1 MRPILDLEVLD
12 RRLNA
17 VSYFFPDLLWRSLPY
32 VKQNRS

>member
-17 VSYFFPDLLWRSLPY
+17 VSFDLLWRSLPY

>member
-17 VSYFFPDLLWRSLPY
+17 VSFFLRLMPSKIG
-32 VKQNRS
+32 VGNQ